1 LKGKPDEFLS
11 WICHLLDLR
20 KVYKNEYIIQR
31 DSSLEFVS
39 FLFKGK
45 AGIVVPFKIQKNM
58 VFVEIEEG
66 DEMGSIDI

>member
-1 LKGKPDEFLS
+1 
-11 WICHLLDLR
+11 
-20 KVYKNEYIIQR
+20 
-31 DSSLEFVS
+31 
-39 FLFKGK
+39 LFKGK